1 MCALTVWEFVRF
13 DGAKYLRTEIINP
26 LLFKTIAF
34 NALLLFNYAIGFESV
49 SYPNEST
56 FLFSSNIYNRIQ
68 MLKQMSPGYYT
79 ALSFIVKLCTS
90 QGEREI
96 ERDLLGYSK
105 SAGLTL

>member
-1 MCALTVWEFVRF
+1 
-13 DGAKYLRTEIINP
+13 
-26 LLFKTIAF
+26 
-34 NALLLFNYAIGFESV
+34 
-49 SYPNEST
+49 
-56 FLFSSNIYNRIQ
+56 